1 MKVSISLPDQL
12 FEQAEELVRRTG
24 KTRSQVYRLALQ
36 SCFARRDSDRVRE
49 LIDATLRNIAD
60 LRNDF
65 TNASA
70 SRTLER
76 SEW

>member
-36 SCFARRDSDRVRE
+36 SYVARRDSDRVRE